1 MSTFLF
7 DYGGTLDTAATHW
20 YYVFKAAYPHIGY
33 QIADEQLREAYVT
46 GERALAKERIIL
58 PEDNFFTLLQKKITI
73 QLHYLETS
81 LLLIQFDSDA
91 TRKQTIQRL
100 ATYCDDFARQ
110 HVQQSAQVL
119 EQLKQRGH
127 RFIMVSNFYG
137 NLHQVLSTYAID
149 HYFDSIIESAVVGIR
164 KPDPAIYL
172 LAARCIGSTPENCAY
187 VGDNPVR
194 DVEGAKAAGFGA
206 MVLFEDAGTADREGK
221 APTVQPDFRI
231 KSIPELL
238 ELFPPRQ

>member
-20 YYVFKAAYPHIGY
+20 YYVFKAAYHHIGY

-149 HYFDSIIESAVVGIR
+149 HYFDSIIESAVDVAQC
-164 KPDPAIYL
+164 DASQ
-172 LAARCIGSTPENCAY
+172 CIA
-187 VGDNPVR
+187 VGDSFSK
-194 DVEGAKAAGFGA
+194 D
-206 MVLFEDAGTADREGK
+206 
-221 APTVQPDFRI
+221 I
-231 KSIPELL
+231 IPAHTIGCQTIWFKGNEWEPKQFDETIPSHIITSLDDIL
-238 ELFPPRQ
+238 TL

>member
-20 YYVFKAAYPHIGY
+20 YYVFKAAYHHIGY

-81 LLLIQFDSDA
+81 LILIQFDSDT

-110 HVQQSAQVL
+110 HVQQ
-119 EQLKQRGH
+119 
-127 RFIMVSNFYG
+127 
-137 NLHQVLSTYAID
+137 
-149 HYFDSIIESAVVGIR
+149 
-164 KPDPAIYL
+164 
-172 LAARCIGSTPENCAY
+172 
-187 VGDNPVR
+187 
-194 DVEGAKAAGFGA
+194 
-206 MVLFEDAGTADREGK
+206 
-221 APTVQPDFRI
+221 
-231 KSIPELL
+231 
-238 ELFPPRQ
+238 